1 LLIRPWLPAALA
13 VAASLLGPHPAEAI
27 PVFAH
32 RFGLACQTCHTAI
45 PHLTAFGEEFR
56 VRGYRLPMTPPRGTF
71 PVAVK
76 VNLQY
81 GSETGGGLPKAI
93 VDEIEVLTGGS
104 IGKRGSYFAEQ
115 YVVDGGLPGRTRDL
129 WAAWRATPDE
139 ARLPIGLRAG
149 QFTLDLPIDPETFRE
164 TTDHYA
170 IWDQTAGDNPFAFF
184 VPKTG
189 LALTLGDQGRGLSG
203 SIAALAGHEPGSGL
217 PSRGIDRHLYLQQ
230 AAGKVVVSAYRYDGT
245 RPVHGVDDRFWREGA
260 GLGIAHGRTRFD
272 AVYQRGYDAHA
283 NARGALVSS
292 GAFAQLRYEFTSR
305 LFGVARYDGTH
316 DSGFNRAFIAGAGYR
331 VARNTRLTVF
341 DTLHRDA
348 DTGVRRNSLSTA
360 LLFAY

>member
-1 LLIRPWLPAALA
+1 VHYEIDRC
-13 VAASLLGPHPAEAI
+13 GPQKHAI
-27 PVFAH
+27 
-32 RFGLACQTCHTAI
+32 
-45 PHLTAFGEEFR
+45 
-56 VRGYRLPMTPPRGTF
+56 
-71 PVAVK
+71 
-76 VNLQY
+76 
-81 GSETGGGLPKAI
+81 ETGKINFHALTKGHYPGTPVPENILSGLN
-93 VDEIEVLTGGS
+93 S
-104 IGKRGSYFAEQ
+104 IGFWNAGGAQDWGLDPHRNEGVEIMFLETGTMAFA
-115 YVVDGGLPGRTRDL
+115 
-129 WAAWRATPDE
+129 ADE
-139 ARLPIGLRAG
+139 RKYNLRAG

-245 RPVHGVDDRFWREGA
+245 RPVDGVDDRFWREGA